1 MSESLSI
8 FLFMAPCRR
17 LQFNLSDL
25 YPVPRLGIG
34 YLSAYLKANG
44 IPNVTIR
51 DVIAEREWI
60 PELLARFERDG
71 YPDVLGIS
79 VTILSLREAFEI
91 AAAVKA
97 RHPAT
102 RTIVG
107 GPGVGFRASALL
119 EHGAAVDAF
128 VRGEGEAAMLA
139 FCRAVAE
146 GREDWS
152 DAPSLVWRKNGV
164 PTENPR
170 GPYRELGDGLMADYD
185 AQPMKKYRLHPP
197 MGIYPP
203 ATMMETVRGCS
214 FPCEFCCLSMP
225 VRAMPPAVV
234 IEQIRRLQRDY
245 GIREIHFIDPTFT
258 LNKARALELC
268 RLLEPLKIHWTC
280 KTRTD
285 LVDEETAEAMARSG
299 CYHIAFGVESGDD
312 VMLANVQKKATADEA
327 LETFARCRRHRIRTS
342 AYLLI
347 ANPGESEEST
357 QRTIDWVRRLD
368 PDYVLYDILMPDPY
382 NPLTQR
388 QIAAG
393 VFTHEDLERYY
404 LTDLPSRLHEITVT
418 GLPWGTAK
426 GWLKRSAGDF
436 YVRPKYMWQR
446 VRDLRTIQ
454 DAVNLG
460 AGGAAFFKDL
470 FGLGRLWKYA
480 R

>member
-1 MSESLSI
+1 MEHPLSI

-34 YLSAYLKANG
+34 YLSAWLKAHG
-44 IPNVTIR
+44 FPNVVTR
-51 DVIAEREWI
+51 DLIAEREWI

-71 YPDVLGIS
+71 APDVLGIG
-79 VTILSLREAFEI
+79 VTILSLREAFEV
-91 AAAVKA
+91 ARAVKA

-102 RTIVG
+102 RVIVG
-107 GPGVGFRASALL
+107 GPGAGFRAAALL
-119 EHGAAVDAF
+119 EHGEAVDAF
-128 VRGEGEAAMLA
+128 VRGEGEGPMLA
-139 FCRAVAE
+139 FCRAVAA
-146 GREDWS
+146 GRDDWS
-152 DAPSLVWRKNGV
+152 DVPALVWRKDGV
-164 PTENPR
+164 PTENPP
-170 GPYRELGDGLMADYD
+170 GPYRNLGDGIMVDYD
-185 AQPMKKYRLHPP
+185 GQPLPKYRLHPP

-225 VRAMPPAVV
+225 VRAMPPALVV
-234 IEQIRRLQRDY
+234 EQARWLIERH
-245 GIREIHFIDPTFT
+245 GIREIHFVDPTFT
-258 LNKARALELC
+258 LNRARALELC
-268 RLLEPLKIHWTC
+268 ERLEPLGIHWTC

-285 LVDEETAEAMARSG
+285 LVDEEMAAAMARSG

-312 VMLANVQKKATADEA
+312 LMLANVQKKATAQGA

-342 AYLLI
+342 AYLLV
-347 ANPGESEEST
+347 ANPGETEATT
-357 QRTIDWVRRLD
+357 QHTIDWVRQLD

-382 NPLTQR
+382 NPLTRR
-388 QIAAG
+388 QIEAG

-418 GLPWGTAK
+418 GLPWETAK

-446 VRDLRTIQ
+446 IRDLRTLQ
-454 DAVNLG
+454 DALNLG
-460 AGGAAFFKDL
+460 AGGTAFFKDML
-470 FGLGRLWKYA
+470 GLGRLWRYV